1 MATTSLVTLYR
12 ISDASYRKVKLEHAT
27 KLHCLENHLSVFG
40 REGLVLFADN
50 CTPGTLAQLRALG
63 LEPRESASP
72 TPAKSWRMV
81 AEYALERLPG
91 AQAIYFVEDD
101 YLHLPD
107 ARPIL
112 LEGLEIADYVTLF
125 DHPDKYVNGRDGG
138 NPEVKRGGELS
149 RVLLTRS
156 THWKWTNSTTMT
168 VATRVETLREDRA
181 VWWWYTRGRH
191 PKDYDAFYRLRRR
204 ILGRRRVLISPI
216 PGRSTHVEMPWLG
229 PLVDW
234 SEV

>member
-1 MATTSLVTLYR
+1 MTTIPLVTLYR
-12 ISDASYRKVKLEHAT
+12 ISDASYKKVKLPHAT
-27 KLHCLENHLSVFG
+27 KRHCLENYLSVFG

-50 CTPGTLAQLRALG
+50 ATPDTLAQIRALG

-81 AEYALERLPG
+81 ARYALERLPEE
-91 AQAIYFVEDD
+91 QAIYFVEDD

-107 ARPIL
+107 ARRIL
-112 LEGLEIADYVTLF
+112 LEGLEIAEYVSLF
-125 DHPDKYVNGRDGG
+125 DHPDKYVNGKDGG
-138 NPEVKRGGELS
+138 NPEVKQDGELT

-156 THWKWTNSTTMT
+156 THWKWTNSSTLTI
-168 VATRVETLREDRA
+168 ATRVRTLREDRA

-204 ILGRRRVLISPI
+204 FLGRRRVLISPI
-216 PGRSTHVEMPWLG
+216 PGRSTHVELPWLG

-234 SEV
+234 SKI